1 MQLLDLI
8 TQYTIDNPLRLT
20 DYHKI
25 AFVRSNKEY
34 TPIFMHIMHEW
45 LCAQSNMITSLS
57 VAQDSDEQ
65 QIQSQLT
72 ATFLGQQKNY
82 WLGDIDQLAPTKKK
96 KWQTYLSTY
105 QGPHTLLYASMQSIK
120 SSDKI
125 LVVALPTTVDRMQ
138 FDQLQKLF
146 TPRTQKMLSHLKHE
160 IFMSTDALP
169 LDKLCI
175 LGHYASLLGN
185 NHQEFVKEWLSLLVP
200 QEASLFALSQYF
212 FAGKRH
218 AFYTLWK
225 KMQSTYSLPFW
236 LAFWSEHVW
245 RAHYFCAAMAQNCR
259 DDAQQIAAR
268 RLPFSFMKYD
278 WKKYKPYQLKEIH
291 EYLYSIDYLMK
302 NGGNHD
308 LLESFFASF
317 FARKF
322 SASSLY

>member
-1 MQLLDLI
+1 MQLLDIL
-8 TQYTIDNPLRLT
+8 TRYTIDNPLRLV
-20 DYHKI
+20 DYHKVL
-25 AFVRSNKEY
+25 FVRSNKEY
-34 TPIFMHIMHEW
+34 TPIFMRIMHEW
-45 LCAQSNMITSLS
+45 LYTQDNNITSLS
-57 VAQDSDEQ
+57 IAQDNDEQ

-72 ATFLGQQKNY
+72 TTFLGQHKNY
-82 WLGDIDQLAPTKKK
+82 WLGDIDQLEPTKKK
-96 KWQTYLSTY
+96 KWQQYLIAY
-105 QGPHTLLYASMQSIK
+105 QGPHTLLYASMQNVK
-120 SSDKI
+120 SSDKTLVI
-125 LVVALPTTVDRMQ
+125 LLPSVVDRMQ

-146 TPRTQKMLSHLKHE
+146 EPRTQKILSYLKHE

-185 NHQEFVKEWLSLLVP
+185 NHQEFVGEWLSLLVP
-200 QEASLFALSQYF
+200 QEVSLFALSQYF

-225 KMQSTYSLPFW
+225 KMQVKYSLPFW

-245 RAHYFCAAMAQNCR
+245 RAHYFCAAMSQNR
-259 DDAQQIAAR
+259 HDDAQQIAAR

-278 WKKYKPYQLKEIH
+278 WKKYKTHQLQESH

-322 SASSLY
+322 NASSLY